1 MKKLTLNAFRIKNFK
16 AVKDSR
22 AIKFTPLTVFIG
34 NNGSGKSSIIE
45 GMETI
50 QSIVLYGLDDAMMP
64 WKGLEYIAYQKA
76 FKRDGRSGKI
86 LSLKNPIRF
95 YLRGYGIEGPY
106 KAWME
111 ISSGAGMN
119 EIFIQRE
126 EFISEKAECTRD
138 ETGRAVFKIFN
149 ESSKLREKLILDKGD
164 SILEQIQYGSV
175 PDWQF
180 LTLIPQFMGAPN
192 PQRRATQNIKLEK
205 DGSNIAEYLFHL
217 RNRDLAAF
225 EGIIETLQYIIPYA
239 RDLQTSITSELDRNV
254 YLQMTESDFKIPGWL
269 LSTGTL
275 RLVAILALLRHP
287 EPPPL
292 IVIEEIENGLDP
304 RTINL
309 LVEEIRNAV
318 ESGRTQ
324 IIMTTHS
331 PYLLDLLHISQIVLA
346 ERDESNEPIFTRPAD
361 REELQEWAKT
371 FTPGKLYTMNQM
383 GRRLKK

>member
-45 GMETI
+45 GMETL

-64 WKGLEYIAYQKA
+64 WKGVEYIAYQKA
-76 FKRDGRSGKI
+76 LRRDGRGGKI
-86 LSLKNPIRF
+86 LSLRTPIQF
-95 YLRGYGIEGPY
+95 YLRGSGREGSY

-126 EFISEKAECTRD
+126 ELISEKAECTRD
-138 ETGRAVFKIFN
+138 EEGRVVFKLFN
-149 ESSKLREKLILDKGD
+149 ESRKFREKVTLDKGD
-164 SILEQIQYGSV
+164 SILEQIQYGSIK
-175 PDWQF
+175 DWQF
-180 LTLIPQFMGAPN
+180 VTLIPQFMGSPS
-192 PQRRATQNIKLEK
+192 PQRRATPNIRLEK
-205 DGSNIAEYLFHL
+205 DGSNIAEYMFHL
-217 RNRDLAAF
+217 RNKDLAAF

-239 RDLQTSITSELDRNV
+239 RDLQPSITSELERNV

-324 IIMTTHS
+324 IIITTHS
-331 PYLLDLLHISQIVLA
+331 PYLLDLLHLSQIVLA

-383 GRRLKK
+383 GRRLKQ